1 MITPNKLILDLQ
13 CHKREIPWLRIT
25 DPEDQPVTERHRHAG
40 MCRFHAFNELLKGS
54 FSRKAI
60 NYAGY

>member
-40 MCRFHAFNELLKGS
+40 ICTHKKHHLVL
-54 FSRKAI
+54 
-60 NYAGY
+60 